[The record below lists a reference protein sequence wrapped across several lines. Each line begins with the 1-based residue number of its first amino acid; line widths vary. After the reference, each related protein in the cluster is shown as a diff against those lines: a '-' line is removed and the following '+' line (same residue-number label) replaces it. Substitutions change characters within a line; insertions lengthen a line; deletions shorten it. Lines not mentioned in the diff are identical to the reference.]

1 MNSNDWCVVCR
12 SLENQIVLLMKEFIS
27 KECKL
32 TNSSFW
38 KKIDQHFAEIK
49 IYRDVLQIADE
60 ELEKAME
67 KEFEETKK
75 ND

>member
-1 MNSNDWCVVCR
+1 MNSKDWCVVCR
-12 SLENQIVLLMKEFIS
+12 SIENQIVLLLKEFIA

-49 IYRDVLQIADE
+49 IYRDVLEIADK
-60 ELEKAME
+60 ELGNIME
-67 KEFEETKK
+67 KEFEETK
-75 ND
+75 

>member
-1 MNSNDWCVVCR
+1 MSSKDWCVVCR
-12 SLENQIVLLMKEFIS
+12 SIENQIVLLMKEFIA

-60 ELEKAME
+60 ELEKAMK
-67 KEFEETKK
+67 KEFEENKK
-75 ND
+75 